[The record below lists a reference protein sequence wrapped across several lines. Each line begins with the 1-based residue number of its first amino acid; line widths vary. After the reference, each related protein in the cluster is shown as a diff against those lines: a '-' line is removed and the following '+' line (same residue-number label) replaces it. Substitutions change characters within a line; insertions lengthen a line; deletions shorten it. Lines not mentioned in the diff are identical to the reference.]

1 MRYAIQSTPTGCTV
15 SKTESHLSTQLP
27 VPVMAGDLTAAI
39 ATMLADADRKE
50 TEVGPVQIVK
60 TADGISIRTAQG
72 QVTIGWQHLWSIER
86 VPA

>member
-1 MRYAIQSTPTGCTV
+1 MRYAIQSTPTGCTI
-15 SKTESHLSTQLP
+15 SKTEFHNATEMP
-27 VPVMAGDLTAAI
+27 VPVMASDLTAAI
-39 ATMLADADRKE
+39 ATVLADPDRKE

-72 QVTIGWQHLWSIER
+72 QVAIGWQHLWSIEG